1 MPLRVAQ
8 RTPQLLVGA
17 ARNTAPAAAA
27 SQPAARF
34 KIKDVLTPGT
44 DGPWHWA
51 HCSAYTTPTT
61 GKPPRGL
68 QLREGGPRA
77 GAESRAPSAPRRRA
91 QVRARRP
98 HSGPPWAST
107 HTLTPTF
114 TLGGA
119 RSHSHPHPPSGRAR
133 SRSRP
138 PSAGHTHP
146 RPDPHAHLT
155 PCPGTASASR
165 PGTPPSGTQHTAPPP
180 RPPLR
185 SRGPGSSRGL
195 AGTAAPASPPSSRP
209 APPTSRALTGGLRT
223 VRAATAPHPEG
234 ARATHG
240 SPPLLPSVRVFRRC
254 RRGRRQPS
262 AAARVLPSPAQ
273 PPASSPAPAPAPPPG
288 GAARSAVRVRSRA
301 VRREPGLGWAWLHP
315 RGQRGRPRGALPT

>member
-1 MPLRVAQ
+1 MRFAEVTGGLVKRGSGGLGAGGGGAAFLPLRVAQ

-91 QVRARRP
+91 QVPARRP

-155 PCPGTASASR
+155 PCPRHS
-165 PGTPPSGTQHTAPPP
+165 
-180 RPPLR
+180 L
-185 SRGPGSSRGL
+185 GL
-195 AGTAAPASPPSSRP
+195 APR
-209 APPTSRALTGGLRT
+209 
-223 VRAATAPHPEG
+223 H
-234 ARATHG
+234 
-240 SPPLLPSVRVFRRC
+240 
-254 RRGRRQPS
+254 
-262 AAARVLPSPAQ
+262 PAQ
-273 PPASSPAPAPAPPPG
+273 RDPAHRASSPAAPP
-288 GAARSAVRVRSRA
+288 
-301 VRREPGLGWAWLHP
+301 
-315 RGQRGRPRGALPT
+315 